1 MTGFDNEEVRTYVT
15 KPTRI
20 QAFRLDEDN
29 AEEVANWCGGQVV
42 ELTYI
47 PGEGQG
53 VEIPTLEGT
62 MTAIPGDFV
71 IRGTR
76 GEFYPCKPEPFN
88 DKYKEA

>member
-1 MTGFDNEEVRTYVT
+1 MKGPQTYV
-15 KPTRI
+15 KKAVRVK
-20 QAFRLDEDN
+20 AMRLDEDN
-29 AEEVANWCGGQVV
+29 AQDVAHWCGGQVV

-71 IRGTR
+71 IKGTR
-76 GEFYPCKPEPFN
+76 GEFYPCKPEPFQ
-88 DKYKEA
+88 DTFERVVR